1 MSRWQTGFMDYKEI
15 FYVPPS
21 EDKPIYTVIGT
32 IFFVIAAC
40 SFIPETME
48 MIQQRTSYGL
58 SFFFVWGNSWG
69 QFLLVVNF
77 LCLNYTE
84 FLGFLGYSFKI
95 TYPFLLVFFELFC
108 QWILFLPCPYLTF
121 IYADREHTAEKTEK
135 QQLLGKIHCIGLVIL
150 NILASVVLLVIWI
163 AGGMHF
169 GFTSKFMTAFG
180 DVCGYISLVL
190 EIFQYLPQYIE
201 TIKIRDNGSL
211 SLVMLSIQGP
221 ANLVNGL
228 YMAVIRHESPSTYL
242 TIIFDGAAEMG
253 LLLLCLFFKIYR
265 YVKEEPVDYGH
276 LSSIL
281 LTPIEALTTTKDRKK
296 KDEDQAGE
304 VKSHQV

>member
-1 MSRWQTGFMDYKEI
+1 
-15 FYVPPS
+15 
-21 EDKPIYTVIGT
+21 
-32 IFFVIAAC
+32 
-40 SFIPETME
+40 
-48 MIQQRTSYGL
+48 
-58 SFFFVWGNSWG
+58 
-69 QFLLVVNF
+69 
-77 LCLNYTE
+77 
-84 FLGFLGYSFKI
+84 
-95 TYPFLLVFFELFC
+95 
-108 QWILFLPCPYLTF
+108 
-121 IYADREHTAEKTEK
+121 
-135 QQLLGKIHCIGLVIL
+135 
-150 NILASVVLLVIWI
+150 
-163 AGGMHF
+163 
-169 GFTSKFMTAFG
+169 
-180 DVCGYISLVL
+180 
-190 EIFQYLPQYIE
+190 
-201 TIKIRDNGSL
+201 
-211 SLVMLSIQGP
+211 MLSIQGP